1 MRLRPKVWT
10 LLKVSKKITVEISD
24 DELEGL
30 LPWLSRIETFKAF
43 IPPGLLT
50 LVRKIER
57 AVKE

>member
-1 MRLRPKVWT
+1 
-10 LLKVSKKITVEISD
+10 VSKKITVEISD